1 MNSGESMANHLQY
14 GDILEGAQALSVED
28 QEALVEVLKA
38 RLRDR
43 RRAELAQDAEA
54 AQKEFAEGRCQP
66 VTPAELIKEI
76 LS

>member
-1 MNSGESMANHLQY
+1 MHLGGFMANNLQY
-14 GDILEGAQALSVED
+14 REILEGAEGLSVED
-28 QEALVEVLKA
+28 QQALVEVLKS

-43 RRAELAQDAEA
+43 RRDELARDVQA

-66 VTPAELIKEI
+66 VTPAELMKEI